1 MFSSS
6 PLPLVFDDKR
16 PRKIIIVGL
25 TPTETKV
32 LRTSSQPCSLEGGEK
47 ILLSGEKVVLFHKKK
62 IKFIDIY
69 SGATRSLDISG
80 TFRPD
85 PYGTVFTESDNRNIA
100 FFGENGL
107 IVDSQTETVRFI
119 LEWSQNLRRPISLIM
134 SENLLALFTRHGAG
148 LTVWN
153 LDDGSKAQEL
163 FFNQRL
169 WQDDDQSRTE
179 VSLVQRETMKVA
191 YLTINSNPCSV
202 FSTGRRITF
211 LQRNGKEETLTVG
224 DHFGFFKNRFSYQ
237 KQAVIHRTLFLFDIK
252 GANRY
257 FNLGSFQVLTRSATT
272 SQSETRTYDLP
283 IEKIPG
289 ITISGEEI
297 FQDGTKFVVWCRVFG
312 GGHLEHDFCS
322 NYKVAI
328 FDFS

>member
-1 MFSSS
+1 MSPVIQKRAEDSSIAGCEQKKHFFVCQKISTNMRLGRFQAVQPQDCLDCEPKIVDDSVFWIDWPELRIARTLEERHIAIASSALTIFEYNGVTKQICAFDFQVPEPLSNGISFAGKFKLEIDRQKRFAVLSVGFGFPFDDNGFHPKS

-69 SGATRSLDISG
+69 LGATRSLDISG

-85 PYGTVFTESDNRNIA
+85 PYGTVFTESDDRNIA

-148 LTVWN
+148 LTV
-153 LDDGSKAQEL
+153 
-163 FFNQRL
+163 
-169 WQDDDQSRTE
+169 
-179 VSLVQRETMKVA
+179 
-191 YLTINSNPCSV
+191 
-202 FSTGRRITF
+202 
-211 LQRNGKEETLTVG
+211 
-224 DHFGFFKNRFSYQ
+224 
-237 KQAVIHRTLFLFDIK
+237 
-252 GANRY
+252 
-257 FNLGSFQVLTRSATT
+257 
-272 SQSETRTYDLP
+272 
-283 IEKIPG
+283 
-289 ITISGEEI
+289 
-297 FQDGTKFVVWCRVFG
+297 
-312 GGHLEHDFCS
+312 
-322 NYKVAI
+322 
-328 FDFS
+328 